1 MVDKLRS
8 LDSRISGKF
17 RRGTALSI
25 QIFIEV
31 VVDFSFEREMRQR
44 ERQKREYNPPL
55 ATENFDLFE

>member
-1 MVDKLRS
+1 MVDKFRS
-8 LDSRISGKF
+8 LDFRISGKF
-17 RRGTALSI
+17 RRGTASSI

-44 ERQKREYNPPL
+44 ERQIRGDKPPL